1 MVLTMLKNTA
11 EKYGLVS
18 KLIHWLSAFA
28 IIGLYILGK
37 WMEDLD
43 YYSEWYRIAPD
54 WHKSIGIILIAV
66 TLFRI
71 IWKLSMGSPA
81 PIASHSNTIKR
92 LTKIGHNLIYLCL
105 IIAMC
110 SGYLISTAD
119 GRAIEVFSWFSIPS
133 MGELF
138 NNQEDIAGDIHEQAT
153 NAVILLAIFHV
164 LAALKHH
171 FIDKDNTLIR
181 MIK

>member
-1 MVLTMLKNTA
+1 MVKDMLRNTA

-18 KLIHWLSAFA
+18 KLIHWLSAIT
-28 IIGLYILGK
+28 IISLYVLGK

-43 YYSEWYRIAPD
+43 YYSEWYRTAPN
-54 WHKSIGIILIAV
+54 WHKSIGILLLLM

-71 IWKLSMGSPA
+71 IWKFKVGSPEA
-81 PIASHSNTIKR
+81 IPSHSNRVKQA
-92 LTKIGHNLIYLCL
+92 TKIGHKLIYTCL
-105 IIAMC
+105 ITAML

-119 GRAIEVFSWFSIPS
+119 GRAIDVFTWFSIPS

-138 NNQEDIAGDIHEQAT
+138 NNQEDIAGAIHEQAT

-171 FIDKDNTLIR
+171 FIDKDKTLMR
-181 MIK
+181 MFE